1 MEWLAALFTSISQ
14 ALILAT
20 KLAPNEKIQ
29 EDNHVIKREGL
40 IESERQLKLTNA
52 LIFLDFH
59 LRLHIDKYVDIK
71 FHDLQPED
79 REYIRAALH
88 QMRPKR
94 K

>member
-59 LRLHIDKYVDIK
+59 LRLHIDTYVDIK